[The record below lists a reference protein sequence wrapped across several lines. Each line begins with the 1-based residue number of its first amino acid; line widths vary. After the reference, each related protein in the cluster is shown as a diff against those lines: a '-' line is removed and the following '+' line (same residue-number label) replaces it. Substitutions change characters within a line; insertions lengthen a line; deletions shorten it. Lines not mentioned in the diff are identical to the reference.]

1 MIKRER
7 DNYPR
12 RLYPDVQLKDAIN
25 TLYINADSIV
35 FGTDEETITQITEIS
50 SSEKIYSIEAQV
62 NNMLDELLSDIP
74 DSKRTKHVM
83 DDIHRKIERFRQL
96 RESYSRFDENGYIKN
111 MVIKGDTF
119 KPLLDKLNKINTDIK
134 WIIPV
139 ATIKRRC
146 ITPG

>member
-1 MIKRER
+1 
-7 DNYPR
+7 
-12 RLYPDVQLKDAIN
+12 
-25 TLYINADSIV
+25 
-35 FGTDEETITQITEIS
+35 
-50 SSEKIYSIEAQV
+50 
-62 NNMLDELLSDIP
+62 MLDELLSDIP

>member
-1 MIKRER
+1 VITI
-7 DNYPR
+7 PTII
-12 RLYPDVQLKDAIN
+12 PDVQLKDAIN

-50 SSEKIYSIEAQV
+50 SSKIYSIEAQV

-96 RESYSRFDENGYIKN
+96 RVVFS
-111 MVIKGDTF
+111 V
-119 KPLLDKLNKINTDIK
+119 
-134 WIIPV
+134 
-139 ATIKRRC
+139 
-146 ITPG
+146 